1 MPEPEL
7 QGGCAVELRE
17 PPPQRAEWLAPLGA
31 LLRREC
37 DGAVVQNAIPHRRGI
52 QLRVMFG
59 TPIAREDAPAA
70 VEAMERIAN
79 DFVRRM
85 REFEEDTAL
94 ADFERTEKAY
104 REGVTT
110 LQRALTV
117 MTGAKSAAEFTAAA
131 TTLLAAAKAVASTL
145 LPGMLP

>member
-1 MPEPEL
+1 MPEPER
-7 QGGCAVELRE
+7 QAGCAIELHE
-17 PPPQRAEWLAPLGA
+17 PPPQRSDWLAPLGA

-37 DGAVVQNAIPHRRGI
+37 AGAVVQNAFPHRRGI
-52 QLRVMFG
+52 QLRVVFG
-59 TPIAREDAPAA
+59 TPIGRDEAPAA
-70 VEAMERIAN
+70 AEAMERIAN

-104 REGVTT
+104 REGVTGM
-110 LQRALTV
+110 QRALAV
-117 MTGAKSAAEFTAAA
+117 MSGAKTAAEFTSAA
-131 TTLLAAAKAVASTL
+131 TTLLTAAKAVASTL

>member
-1 MPEPEL
+1 MDTDM
-7 QGGCAVELRE
+7 QAGCAIELRE
-17 PPPQRAEWLAPLGA
+17 PPPQHTDWRVPLSA

-37 DGAVVQNAIPHRRGI
+37 DGAEVRHASPHRQGI
-52 QLRVMFG
+52 QLRVTFG
-59 TPIAREDAPAA
+59 TPIAPDDVPAA

-85 REFEEDTAL
+85 REYEEDTAL

-110 LQRALTV
+110 LQRALSV
-117 MTGAKSAAEFTAAA
+117 MSGAKTAAEFTAAT
-131 TTLLAAAKAVASTL
+131 TTLVAAARAVAGTL

>member
-1 MPEPEL
+1 
-7 QGGCAVELRE
+7 
-17 PPPQRAEWLAPLGA
+17 
-31 LLRREC
+31 
-37 DGAVVQNAIPHRRGI
+37 
-52 QLRVMFG
+52 MFG

-70 VEAMERIAN
+70 VEAMEQIAN

-85 REFEEDTAL
+85 REFEEDTTL

-117 MTGAKSAAEFTAAA
+117 MAGAKSAAEFTAAA
-131 TTLLAAAKAVASTL
+131 TTLLSAAKAIASTV

>member
-1 MPEPEL
+1 MEPEL
-7 QGGCAVELRE
+7 QAGCALELRE

-37 DGAVVQNAIPHRRGI
+37 DGAVVRNASPHRHGL

-70 VEAMERIAN
+70 VEAMEQIAN

-85 REFEEDTAL
+85 REFEEDTTL

-117 MTGAKSAAEFTAAA
+117 MAGAKSAAEFTAAA
-131 TTLLAAAKAVASTL
+131 TTLLSAAKAIASTV